1 MPLECCFRGAYEL
14 NYRLNSNDY
23 ATLFGHADYADG
35 MLPSHCCHG
44 GGSLIGMINTQKV
57 CDSLLARRE
66 DGHVFGGLALVAEDT
81 RIELGA
87 STVQKQQPS
96 CATVLPTRGASILI
110 V

>member
-1 MPLECCFRGAYEL
+1 M
-14 NYRLNSNDY
+14 
-23 ATLFGHADYADG
+23 ADG
-35 MLPSHCCHG
+35 MLSSRCCHG
-44 GGSLIGMINTQKV
+44 GGSPIGMINTQKV